1 MSLTTLLL
9 LLVGTFLTPAFAVYQ
24 LAQDYSGDAFWKGF
38 DFFTDPDPTDG
49 HVQFESL
56 EAANS
61 SGIAG
66 FIDSGNASFAIYMG
80 VDTEK
85 LAPEGRAAV
94 RVTSSESFQ
103 HALVIADIVHMPGG
117 VCGTWPAFWMVSS
130 PFSNFV
136 SVHNGP
142 C

>member
-1 MSLTTLLL
+1 MSPATFFL
-9 LLVGTFLTPAFAVYQ
+9 LLVSIFLSPTFAAYQ

-49 HVQFESL
+49 LVAFQSL
-56 EAANS
+56 DAANS

-66 FIDSGNASFAIYMG
+66 FINGGNASSAIYMG

-85 LAPEGRAAV
+85 VAPEGRAAV

-103 HALVIADIVHMPGG
+103 HALVVADIVHMPGG
-117 VCGTWPAFWMVSS
+117 VCGTWPAL
-130 PFSNFV
+130 
-136 SVHNGP
+136 
-142 C
+142 